1 MKPIL
6 LEMHA
11 FGPYGDRAV
20 VDFEPLAD
28 VGLFVVSGPTGA
40 GKSTIFD
47 AICFALY
54 GSLSG
59 ARASHSD
66 VRSHYAEPHA
76 KCAVRLVFDAE
87 GQRWRVD
94 RQPSQTVQKQRG
106 VGTTVQPA
114 TAVLER
120 WNGADWEPDTTK
132 VRDVSARC
140 RDLVG
145 LSLEQFERVV
155 LLPQGKFAEVLNA
168 KTSERSELL
177 RTLFGSEVF
186 DRAADILAEQAKE
199 GERSLQGVNEQRAF
213 FHERA
218 VDAIEGIT
226 TDLAELPEDTARLI
240 TSIPPAT
247 PLVETQ
253 LSLLDAV
260 ADAPA
265 DLDTPVLDLSPAGDL
280 EALVSGPVARL
291 SELVERRRLDAEAAR
306 TSRDRAEAQR
316 RAIEQRTETL
326 RLLQVLEAQ
335 TNEMG
340 AVADRK
346 ATGRKLLGLDV
357 AIADRQTRR
366 KQLDQ
371 VQLTMI
377 QLWEQSQG
385 LVVHALPADG
395 IDLVDRSPTPAVVAD
410 LMDRLASRTAALDL
424 VAEERQR
431 VELLRRER
439 SSLVERL
446 AHLDAIEE
454 RARTEA
460 AASAAESAALAAE
473 EAQLQAIAGQRSQ
486 LSDQITALD
495 KLLTLRHRADAVN
508 ASLSQHNEH
517 LVAAEAG
524 ASAAQAAI
532 AAADAEIAE
541 LSVAADEVP
550 ARRTLAAQ
558 AKRRCD
564 RRSEFDLATGE
575 LQLASAAA
583 EAAKDSADKT
593 FAAFVGQT
601 APRLAAQLVD
611 EAPCP
616 VCGSCQHPA
625 PARDHDSDAARPVD
639 AIAVERAS
647 AVASTAEAEQSRW
660 RTMVAN
666 LIADDPQL
674 AAIDLAELSRAS
686 NVATELLAA
695 AEQAVVSR
703 QQLAASRTQLQ
714 DHLAQTRESV
724 ERATAEVARM
734 QLELREVQ
742 GALGDAARRSR
753 SELVAERAAVV
764 EQQLES
770 ESAGDRLVWI
780 KARTEEIT
788 NAAIEADRLSR
799 QRAIDRATA
808 AERIEQLTTSIVASE
823 EQLGLVLGGED
834 FSVRRNAVQALRS
847 VLSRWQDHA
856 LTLARVEVA
865 QSSSEATC
873 SAIVEAAGF
882 EHEEAAVA
890 AIIPPAALEQLE
902 ASHGRWSHELAAHRA
917 ALATFDV
924 QELPDESPD
933 LQQLNVAALAA
944 AELHRDVNHVLTSIQ
959 HAVQSAQADLDEV
972 AALDAAHAQKRAAHE
987 TMQRVAN
994 VVRGQNSRRLSLEN
1008 WVLSVYLHDVVEHAN
1023 LHLAKMSNGRYRLA
1037 VQDAPSS
1044 QVGQHGLGLVVDDAH
1059 TGRVRSSMSLSG
1071 GETFQAS
1078 LALALGLA
1086 DVVMLGRAGLH
1097 LDALFVDEG
1106 FGSLDADAIDQA
1118 ISVLD
1123 GLRSRGSMVG
1133 VITHV
1138 EALKNALPVAIDVQP
1153 RADHRGSQIRQVA

>member
-1 MKPIL
+1 
-6 LEMHA
+6 MHA

-76 KCAVRLVFDAE
+76 KCAVSLVFDAE
-87 GQRWRVD
+87 GKRWRVH

-106 VGTTVQPA
+106 TGTTVHPA
-114 TAVLER
+114 TAVLDR
-120 WNGADWEPDTTK
+120 WNGTDWEPDTTK

-186 DRAADILAEQAKE
+186 DRAAEILAEQAKE
-199 GERSLQGVNEQRAF
+199 GERSLRGVNEQRAF

-218 VDAIEGIT
+218 VDAIERIA
-226 TDLAELPEDTARLI
+226 TDIAELPEDTARLI
-240 TSIPPAT
+240 TT
-247 PLVETQ
+247 PNTARSAPVTETQ
-253 LSLLDAV
+253 LSFLDDQGEASSDV
-260 ADAPA
+260 ADAPVEELRPA
-265 DLDTPVLDLSPAGDL
+265 DDL
-280 EALVSGPVARL
+280 EALVSGPVAQ
-291 SELVERRRLDAEAAR
+291 LVDLAERRRLAAETAR
-306 TSRDRAEAQR
+306 TARDRAEAQR
-316 RAIEQRTETL
+316 RAIDQRTETV
-326 RLLQVLEAQ
+326 RLLKVLEAQ
-335 TNEMG
+335 
-340 AVADRK
+340 ADDM
-346 ATGRKLLGLDV
+346 ATVVDRSIIGRKLLGLDV
-357 AIADRQTRR
+357 AIAEREAHRGQLEQVERSMADLWQKCQRLVPSALPGDGIEAEDRQ
-366 KQLDQ
+366 
-371 VQLTMI
+371 
-377 QLWEQSQG
+377 
-385 LVVHALPADG
+385 
-395 IDLVDRSPTPAVVAD
+395 PTPAVVAE
-410 LMDRLASRTAALDL
+410 LMDRVAARTAALDL

-431 VELLRRER
+431 VEQLRRER
-439 SSLVERL
+439 SGLVERL

-460 AASAAESAALAAE
+460 VASAAEAAALAE
-473 EAQLQAIAGQRSQ
+473 EEERRQHTASQRSK
-486 LSDQITALD
+486 LTDQIIALD
-495 KLLTLRHRADAVN
+495 RLLVLRDRADAARAELQRQTHQL
-508 ASLSQHNEH
+508 ASAQ
-517 LVAAEAG
+517 AG
-524 ASAAQAAI
+524 STAAQAAI
-532 AAADAEIAE
+532 AAADAEITE
-541 LSVAADEVP
+541 LSRVADELEV
-550 ARRTLAAQ
+550 RRTLATQ

-564 RRSEFDLATGE
+564 RRSELDH
-575 LQLASAAA
+575 AAA
-583 EAAKDSADKT
+583 ELDRSIVVADAAKATADDT

-611 EAPCP
+611 DEPCP
-616 VCGSCQHPA
+616 VCGSCEHPA
-625 PARDHDSDAARPVD
+625 PAGDLHGAEAPSVDAA
-639 AIAVERAS
+639 AVEQAS
-647 AVASTAEAEQSRW
+647 AAASTAEAEQSRW
-660 RTMVAN
+660 RTTVAN
-666 LIADDPQL
+666 LIEEDPQA
-674 AAIDLAELSRAS
+674 AAIDLTDLSEASTAAAAKLVAAEEAARNREQLVTSRA
-686 NVATELLAA
+686 
-695 AEQAVVSR
+695 
-703 QQLAASRTQLQ
+703 QLQ
-714 DHLAQTRESV
+714 THLAETLVVVES
-724 ERATAEVARM
+724 ATAEVARV
-734 QLELREVQ
+734 QLALREVE
-742 GALGDAARRSR
+742 GALGDAAERSR
-753 SELVAERAAVV
+753 SDLDAERQEVV
-764 EQQLES
+764 AQQI
-770 ESAGDRLVWI
+770 ESASAEDRLTKI
-780 KARTEEIT
+780 KTRREEI
-788 NAAIEADRLSR
+788 AAALAEADRLSR

-808 AERIEQLTTSIVASE
+808 AERIEQLAATITASE
-823 EQLGLVLGGED
+823 AQLDVVLDGQELAA
-834 FSVRRNAVQALRS
+834 RRDAVQSLRS
-847 VLSRWQDHA
+847 TLSRRQEHA
-856 LTLARVEVA
+856 LAMARVEA
-865 QSSSEATC
+865 ARSSSEAAC
-873 SAIVEAAGF
+873 AAIIEAAGF
-882 EHEEAAVA
+882 ENEADAVA
-890 AIIPPAALEQLE
+890 AIIPPATLEQLE

-917 ALATFDV
+917 ALATFAV
-924 QELPDESPD
+924 QELPDEPPD
-933 LQQLNVAALAA
+933 LEQLNAAALAA
-944 AELHRDVNHVLTSIQ
+944 AELQREVAHVLTSIQ
-959 HAVQSAQADLDEV
+959 HAVQSAQADLAEV
-972 AALDAAHAQKRAAHE
+972 AALDDAHAQNRAAHE
-987 TMQRVAN
+987 TLQRVAN

-1023 LHLAKMSNGRYRLA
+1023 LHLATMSNGRYRLA

-1118 ISVLD
+1118 ITVLD

-1153 RADHRGSQIRQVA
+1153 RADLRGSEIRQVA